1 MPLSSIRY
9 AILLVMVPVAALGAG
24 NNLSL
29 IDAVKS
35 GNREAARAL
44 LKQRADVNQRE
55 SDGMTALHWAV
66 RANDAETTQ
75 LLIRAGAN
83 VKAANRYEITPL
95 SLAAT
100 NGNPAL
106 VELLLNAGANPNGAL
121 PDGETVLMTA
131 ARTGNVPTLKLL
143 LTRGADPNAK
153 ESTQG
158 QTALMWTA
166 TENHAAAAQTL
177 IDAGAD
183 LNARSIELNLPPFKW
198 GVGGMVS
205 TSLPKGGWTVLMYAA
220 RENARE
226 TVRVLADAGAD
237 LNLTDP
243 EGTTALIV
251 AIINAHYDLAAMLL
265 EKGADP
271 NIADLTG
278 MAALYAAVDMH
289 TLWPLVSRPSPK
301 VTGDLDAQT
310 LIKQLLA
317 YGANPNA
324 TLKRP
329 VLGKHHDSGDASLG
343 DGATPFMRAAKA
355 GDVIVMRL
363 LRDGGADPTLRQKN
377 YTTALF
383 MAAAGRTTEAYPTGP
398 TTVPGASAI
407 GAIELCLEAGVDIN
421 AFNANGQTALHAAAA
436 RGDDAT
442 VKFLAERGAKLDTK
456 DKRGN
461 TPLDTALGIGRQ
473 LRNNQAPVVYESTAK
488 LLRQL
493 MSEASA
499 SSGSLPR

>member
-1 MPLSSIRY
+1 MPPRCIRD
-9 AILLVMVPVAALGAG
+9 ALLLVLVPVAALGAG
-24 NNLSL
+24 NGLPL
-29 IDAVKS
+29 VDAVRN
-35 GNREAARAL
+35 GNREAVRAL
-44 LKQRADVNQRE
+44 LKQRADVNLPE
-55 SDGMTALHWAV
+55 PDGMTALHWAV
-66 RANDAETTQ
+66 RANDTETAQ

-83 VKAANRYEITPL
+83 VKAANRYQITPL

-106 VELLLNAGANPNGAL
+106 VEMLLKTGADPNGSL

-131 ARTGNVPTLKLL
+131 ARTGNVPTVKILL
-143 LTRGADPNAK
+143 AHGANPNAK

-158 QTALMWTA
+158 QTALMSTA
-166 TENHAAAAQTL
+166 MENHVAAAQLL
-177 IDAGAD
+177 IEAGAD
-183 LNARSIELNLPPFKW
+183 VDARSVELNFPAFKW

-205 TSLPKGGWTVLMYAA
+205 TSLPKGGWTALMYAA
-220 RENARE
+220 RQNARE
-226 TVRVLADAGAD
+226 TARALADGGAE

-251 AIINAHYDLAAMLL
+251 AIINAHFDLAGMLL

-271 NIADLTG
+271 NIADLSG
-278 MAALYAAVDMH
+278 LAALYAAVDMH
-289 TLWPLVSRPSPK
+289 TLWPLLSRPSPK
-301 VTGDLDAQT
+301 VTGDLDAPG
-310 LIKQLLA
+310 LIKRLLA

-355 GDVIVMRL
+355 GDVTVMRL
-363 LRDGGADPTLRQKN
+363 LREGGADPTLRQKN

-398 TTVPGASAI
+398 TTVPGASTI

-442 VKFLAERGAKLDTK
+442 VKFLAEGGAKLDTK

-473 LRNNQAPVVYESTAK
+473 VRNNQAPVVYETTAK

-499 SSGSLPR
+499 EGGPPPR